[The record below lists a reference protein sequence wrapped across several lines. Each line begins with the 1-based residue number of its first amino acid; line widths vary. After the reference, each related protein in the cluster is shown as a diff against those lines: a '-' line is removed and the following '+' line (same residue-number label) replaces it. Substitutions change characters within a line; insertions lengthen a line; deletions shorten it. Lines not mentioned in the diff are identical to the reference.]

1 MVPDSAVHLS
11 NYILFRRDRLTHAVG
26 VCIFVNAEIPCSC
39 LRAYES
45 SDVESI
51 WVKARPQHL
60 PRQVSMILVG
70 TVYHPATNTAE
81 ENQLLLHL
89 IQDNV
94 ESFLRDHPEGLIF
107 ICGDFNPTSTRLT
120 ELVTKRVTGLT
131 QIVKVKTR
139 DSGTL
144 DWCLSNRPKLMASPK
159 QLPKLGTTDHYS
171 ILIYPP
177 QASATSKNTKIFVER
192 RDLRASRMRDFGRW
206 ITGFDWN
213 TVTSL
218 PTVQEKPECFNNIL
232 TNALTTYL
240 PIKKFRVCSNNK
252 PWVTEKCINL
262 ISRRQMTLSVH
273 GKDSDQYNL
282 IRNQV
287 QKECKACKERYYS
300 NNAGGVKSRV

>member
-11 NYILFRRDRLTHAVG
+11 NYILFRGDRPTHAGG

-51 WVKARPQHL
+51 WVKARPQRL

-70 TVYHPATNTAE
+70 TVHHPPTSTAE
-81 ENQLLLHL
+81 ENQRLLHH

-94 ESFLRDHPEGLIF
+94 ESFLRDHPEGLIL
-107 ICGDFNPTSTRLT
+107 IYGDFNPTSTRLT

-144 DWCLSNRPKLMASPK
+144 DWCLSNRPKFMASPK

-171 ILIYPP
+171 ILIYSS

-192 RDLRASRMRDFGRW
+192 RDVRASRMQDFGRW
-206 ITGFDWN
+206 S
-213 TVTSL
+213 VTY
-218 PTVQEKPECFNNIL
+218 E
-232 TNALTTYL
+232 
-240 PIKKFRVCSNNK
+240 
-252 PWVTEKCINL
+252 L
-262 ISRRQMTLSVH
+262 IGCGTL
-273 GKDSDQYNL
+273 
-282 IRNQV
+282 
-287 QKECKACKERYYS
+287 
-300 NNAGGVKSRV
+300 GVGLLGLSETL